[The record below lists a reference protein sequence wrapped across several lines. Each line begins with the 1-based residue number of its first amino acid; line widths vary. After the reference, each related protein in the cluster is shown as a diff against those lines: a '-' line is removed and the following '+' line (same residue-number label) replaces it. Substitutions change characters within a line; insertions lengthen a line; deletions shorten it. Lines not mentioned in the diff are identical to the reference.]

1 MSYGS
6 AKSSGSVSESMSSSG
21 SSDSSG
27 SSGGE
32 EYSSSGGMP
41 YSEESMA
48 SSSASSS
55 ACDCAFELADVM
67 VHDDTGYDDV
77 AIAKLRI
84 VNTGTCVLELLEYI
98 NSFDAD
104 EYIIN
109 DNPDHGAA
117 EILIPPGN
125 WATLELQRYGV
136 EDIPAQSFTGETL
149 GLYLGCDDGTQLDR
163 FLTWPAENF

>member
-21 SSDSSG
+21 SSG

-32 EYSSSGGMP
+32 DYSSSGGMP

-84 VNTGTCVLELLEYI
+84 VNTGTCPITVIEVILSSDS
-98 NSFDAD
+98 N

-149 GLYLGCDDGTQLDR
+149 ILYVECEDGSLMDG
-163 FLTWPAENF
+163 FLTWPGENF